1 MILDLLIYGI
11 VGLLLTGL
19 GIGII
24 IRDNIARRPRP
35 RYQVKI
41 IDIKEV

>member
-1 MILDLLIYGI
+1 MILDLLIFGF

-24 IRDNIARRPRP
+24 IHDNIARRPRP
-35 RYQVKI
+35 RYQVKFI
-41 IDIKEV
+41 NIKEV